1 MRALN
6 PLSHTLFYIVR
17 LKQKGAVKVELCWY
31 GFSLLSMH
39 SAFQTL
45 RKIYTNSFVFSD

>member
-6 PLSHTLFYIVR
+6 PLSRILFYIVR

-31 GFSLLSMH
+31 GFSLLPMH
-39 SAFQTL
+39 FAFQTL
-45 RKIYTNSFVFSD
+45 RKIYTNNFVFSD